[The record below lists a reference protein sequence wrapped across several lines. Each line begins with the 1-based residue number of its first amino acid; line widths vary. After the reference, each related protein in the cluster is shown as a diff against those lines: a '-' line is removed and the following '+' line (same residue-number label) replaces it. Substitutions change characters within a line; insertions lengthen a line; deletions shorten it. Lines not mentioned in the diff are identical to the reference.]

1 MKAQDLLNILQ
12 SQITSTP
19 DKEQM
24 KVFEEKYANNKAEIF
39 EKAST
44 MLENYGEL
52 LAAPVIQ
59 VMTDYERG
67 RLGNTIVAA
76 VPLSSINARTYKAD
90 NNEYLIAVNDRLL
103 ALIYSWSELQIMPF
117 VAPDSWSDNFAR
129 IFAPV
134 IDCYLTPN
142 SGCALPII
150 SFEEIPEEYS
160 PVLVLKTQCAEQFI
174 VAHELAHIVLG
185 HLEKAGDLTIHENSY
200 SFSTESYN
208 IEQQKEYDADVQ
220 AVQWMKKSFE
230 AQGMP
235 NKFMFF
241 CVEVFVLFH
250 YIECN
255 LGFPLK
261 TGSHPSALSRLI
273 NIQKHFPDIDG
284 IADMV
289 ENCKDINSFK
299 IVCD

>member
-1 MKAQDLLNILQ
+1 MKAQDLLSELK
-12 SQITSTP
+12 SQITRKP
-19 DKEQM
+19 DKGQA
-24 KVFEEKYANNKAEIF
+24 KVFEEKYTNTKAEIF
-39 EKAST
+39 EKASD
-44 MLENYGEL
+44 MLENYGDL
-52 LAAPVIQ
+52 LASPVIQ
-59 VMTDYERG
+59 VMTDCERG

-76 VPLSSINARTYKAD
+76 IPLSSINARTYKAD
-90 NNEYLIAVNDRLL
+90 NNEYLIVVNDRLL

-117 VAPDSWSDNFAR
+117 VATDSWPDNFAQN
-129 IFAPV
+129 FSPV

-150 SFEEIPEEYS
+150 SFEEIPEEFL
-160 PVLVLKTQCAEQFI
+160 PVLVLKTQCAERFI

-185 HLEKAGDLTIHENSY
+185 HLEKVRDLTFHEDSY
-200 SFSTESYN
+200 GFSAESYN

-220 AVQWMKKSFE
+220 AVHWMKKSFE

-235 NKFMFF
+235 DNFMFF

-255 LGFPLK
+255 LGFPQK

-289 ENCKDINSFK
+289 ENCRDINSFK